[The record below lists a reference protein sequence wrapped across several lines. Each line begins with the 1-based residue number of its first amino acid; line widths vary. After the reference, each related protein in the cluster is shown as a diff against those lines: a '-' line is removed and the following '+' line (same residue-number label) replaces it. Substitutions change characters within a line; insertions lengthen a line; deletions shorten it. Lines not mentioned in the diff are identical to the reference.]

1 MRLKKLGYS
10 DLTLSVI
17 GLGTWAIG
25 GEGWQYSWGPQD
37 DQQSIQTMYHALDL
51 GINWIDTAAVYG
63 LGHAEEVVGKALKGM
78 SEKPIIATKCSR
90 KQGADGLLYSELK
103 RKSVIQEAEA
113 SLRRLGVETID
124 LFQIHWP
131 KPDED
136 IEEAWEAV
144 TQLIRD
150 GKVRYGGVSNFQI
163 EHIQRCQ
170 AVSPVASLQPPYN
183 MIVRYI
189 EDDIIDYCG
198 DNNIGVICY
207 SPMYKGLFTGAFS
220 RGRIAALPDTDH
232 RKFDPHFQEPELS
245 ANLQLVDDLR
255 GLADQKG
262 VTVAQLTLAWTLRH
276 PQMTAAI
283 VGGRKPEQLDE
294 TAAAGAVVL
303 SAEEIEIIDGFL
315 QKRDEAAAL

>member
-1 MRLKKLGYS
+1 MRYKKLGYS

-37 DQQSIQTMYHALDL
+37 DQQSIKTMHHALDL
-51 GINWIDTAAVYG
+51 GVNWIDTAAVYG

-90 KQGADGLLYSELK
+90 KQGPDGELYSELK
-103 RKSVIQEAEA
+103 KESVIQEAEA
-113 SLRRLGVETID
+113 SLRRLDIETID

-131 KPDED
+131 KPEED
-136 IEEAWEAV
+136 IEEAWEAID
-144 TQLIRD
+144 QLIRD
-150 GKVRYGGVSNFQI
+150 GKVRYAGVSNLQI

-189 EDDIIDYCG
+189 EDEIIDYCG

-220 RGRIAALPDTDH
+220 RERIAALPDTDH

-245 ANLQLVDDLR
+245 ANLQLVEDLK
-255 GLADQKG
+255 GLAAEKG

-315 QKRDEAAAL
+315 